1 MRLPTGLKYFPLILC
16 LSLAACS
23 SLDDEINKDVTASGT
38 VPLDKVRIGSPEM
51 LLKEAKITF
60 AQDDN
65 AQANAGGKRQYL
77 SREKT
82 PAGGQY
88 IVQCIDNNVFEID
101 VNYKPGSITRQAAED
116 LAAKLLPADAPIKLG
131 VETIRMDN
139 RATARINYADSP
151 AASPVPGGVTGG
163 AGNAESPLAYR
174 VEFDLTGP
182 KQDGQVDFVRAVY
195 LNNKL
200 AADARKKAEMARRAE
215 LIKQV
220 KGAGESFS
228 PER

>member
-1 MRLPTGLKYFPLILC
+1 MLLPSGSKYFSLILC
-16 LSLAACS
+16 LSLTACA
-23 SLDDEINKDVTASGT
+23 SLDEEINKDVTANGT

-60 AQDDN
+60 VQDDS

-101 VNYKPGSITRQAAED
+101 VDYKPGSITRQAAED
-116 LAAKLLPADAPIKLG
+116 LAGKLLPADAPIKLG
-131 VETIRMDN
+131 VETIHIDN
-139 RATARINYADSP
+139 QATARLNYADSP

-163 AGNAESPLAYR
+163 GGNLA
-174 VEFDLTGP
+174 VKLKDP
-182 KQDGQVDFVRAVY
+182 K
-195 LNNKL
+195 
-200 AADARKKAEMARRAE
+200 ARKAFADRHNCEQKNDKTKPGYWSCRLPRYAKS
-215 LIKQV
+215 L
-220 KGAGESFS
+220 GLSGGGTWW
-228 PER
+228 

>member
-1 MRLPTGLKYFPLILC
+1 MLLPSGSKYFSLILC
-16 LSLAACS
+16 LSLTACA
-23 SLDDEINKDVTASGT
+23 SLDEEINKDVTANGT

-60 AQDDN
+60 VQDDS

-101 VNYKPGSITRQAAED
+101 VDYKPGSITRQAAED
-116 LAAKLLPADAPIKLG
+116 LAGKLLPADAPIKLG
-131 VETIRMDN
+131 VETIHIDN
-139 RATARINYADSP
+139 QATARLNYADSP

-163 AGNAESPLAYR
+163 GGNLDSPLAYR

-182 KQDGQVDFVRAVY
+182 KDGQVSYVRAVY

-200 AADARKKAEMARRAE
+200 AADARKKAEMAKRAE
-215 LIKQV
+215 MIKQV